1 MLTTGVRKKKKRKI
15 IVWASTS
22 ESSRDGGGG
31 SSGQLAAAAA
41 SRYVLGSSQ
50 LQLFSQMFLFY
61 SRKALVYLL
70 QSKQK

>member
-22 ESSRDGGGG
+22 ESSRDGGGS
-31 SSGQLAAAAA
+31 SSGQLAAA